1 MGNPCRWTC
10 GTRSEYQSAH
20 PPSTSAALSCPCAD
34 RGGDDYER
42 VRPLAYPMTNIFLIC
57 FEVAVPSSRSR
68 AHVTSSTD
76 FRRKQVE
83 EKWWP
88 EIQRAWDSWDCVPD
102 GGVHICIC
110 GTKTD
115 LRHPSLPPSETPGRL
130 KEWGDALARRMMEHP
145 HVRTARCAR

>member
-10 GTRSEYQSAH
+10 GRRGEYGNAH

-34 RGGDDYER
+34 RGESEDYDR
-42 VRPLAYPMTNIFLIC
+42 LRPLFYPMTNIFLIC
-57 FEVAVPSSRSR
+57 FETVSSRRSHAR
-68 AHVTSSTD
+68 D
-76 FRRKQVE
+76 GRKQVE

-88 EIQRAWDSWDCVPD
+88 EIQQTFLEMSNPKDHIPD

-115 LRHPSLPPSETPGRL
+115 LRHPSLPPSETPGKL
-130 KEWGDALARRMMEHP
+130 KEWGDALARRMMEHR

>member
-57 FEVAVPSSRSR
+57 FEVTVRPSRRSH
-68 AHVTSSTD
+68 AHD
-76 FRRKQVE
+76 GRKQVE

-88 EIQRAWDSWDCVPD
+88 EIQQTFLEMSNPKDHIPDS
-102 GGVHICIC
+102 GVHICIC

-115 LRHPSLPPSETPGRL
+115 LFCQYDR
-130 KEWGDALARRMMEHP
+130 
-145 HVRTARCAR
+145 